1 MADAN
6 YIPLSWGAQTAN
18 PPMYAIAIPIGSS
31 GGELTRIMLYDLVL
45 KAWAAPV
52 DLPFPIGCIS
62 QVQPVTSNPLTIIGG
77 FNDGA
82 MQRWQSGDNEWYT
95 GSSIAEEAVSWSL
108 RTVTIA
114 SQNSSQRVWVR
125 KVIIRG
131 TNSDAAGTITVQ
143 TRQSAVPMVIGTYPI
158 AAEGDF
164 DVFSDIGLT
173 GLRFDAIISGD
184 ADVEI
189 DGCDWAI
196 EPRSFGVP
204 LNAI

>member
-1 MADAN
+1 M
-6 YIPLSWGAQTAN
+6 
-18 PPMYAIAIPIGSS
+18 
-31 GGELTRIMLYDLVL
+31 
-45 KAWAAPV
+45 
-52 DLPFPIGCIS
+52 
-62 QVQPVTSNPLTIIGG
+62 
-77 FNDGA
+77 
-82 MQRWQSGDNEWYT
+82 
-95 GSSIAEEAVSWSL
+95 
-108 RTVTIA
+108 
-114 SQNSSQRVWVR
+114 
-125 KVIIRG
+125 
-131 TNSDAAGTITVQ
+131 
-143 TRQSAVPMVIGTYPI
+143 IGTYPI